1 MIYFNPNLTKQRIDS
16 GQNEFE
22 WTYHVSLVPTL
33 LLVPAS
39 IQGNKSI
46 DSFTFNYDQNH
57 LFSKTNLL
65 RFILFHCRHPLT
77 LATFIQ
83 DNMWPDNEHFNFTQI
98 ITTKINKLQ
107 NKADLLNNKILFAF
121 ENINKTNNLQSVNR
135 NNIELDYNSNYYFDF
150 MSQTDEK
157 NQFNMNIYENIY
169 LKNIRDSLIA
179 QLNIY
184 LHEIKLLK
192 YLINKNK

>member
-1 MIYFNPNLTKQRIDS
+1 
-16 GQNEFE
+16 
-22 WTYHVSLVPTL
+22 
-33 LLVPAS
+33 
-39 IQGNKSI
+39 
-46 DSFTFNYDQNH
+46 
-57 LFSKTNLL
+57 
-65 RFILFHCRHPLT
+65 
-77 LATFIQ
+77 
-83 DNMWPDNEHFNFTQI
+83 MWPDNEHFNFTQI

>member
-1 MIYFNPNLTKQRIDS
+1 MIYFNRNLTKQRIDS

-65 RFILFHCRHPLT
+65 RFILFHSRHPLT